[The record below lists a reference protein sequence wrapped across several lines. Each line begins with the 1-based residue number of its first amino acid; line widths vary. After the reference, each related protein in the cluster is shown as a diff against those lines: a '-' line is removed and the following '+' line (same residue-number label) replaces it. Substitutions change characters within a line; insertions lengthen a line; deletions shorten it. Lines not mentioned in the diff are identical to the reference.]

1 MENDKDYVFTRNGSL
16 MVKEDADLGSSVLY
30 ISEGLKFSVVG
41 DYYLTHGGL
50 AIGEG
55 AKVFYGAKTK
65 AEDALVKMGE
75 ERLSSLHQVL
85 PENSELGK
93 G

>member
-1 MENDKDYVFTRNGSL
+1 

-55 AKVFYGAKTK
+55 VKVFYGAKTK
-65 AEDALVKMGE
+65 AENCSGF
-75 ERLSSLHQVL
+75 
-85 PENSELGK
+85 
-93 G
+93 